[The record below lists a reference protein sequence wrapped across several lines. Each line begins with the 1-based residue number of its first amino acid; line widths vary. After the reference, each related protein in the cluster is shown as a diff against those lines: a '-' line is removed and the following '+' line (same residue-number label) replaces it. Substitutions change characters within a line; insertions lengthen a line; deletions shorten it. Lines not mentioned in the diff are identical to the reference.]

1 MSKASKSFW
10 AGFKQ
15 GFKQE
20 FKQFFWR
27 NFLIGM
33 ALGIGTSIGSWS
45 HPYEQ
50 CKRMYNTPE
59 DIAEC
64 VWIKENP

>member
-1 MSKASKSFW
+1 MSKVFW
-10 AGFKQ
+10 EGFKE
-15 GFKQE
+15 GYMK
-20 FKQFFWR
+20 FFW
-27 NFLIGM
+27 IGIAFAIGI
-33 ALGIGTSIGSWS
+33 ALGSYS

-50 CKRMYNTPE
+50 CKRMHDTPE

>member
-1 MSKASKSFW
+1 MIKTFW
-10 AGFKQ
+10 HHFKQ
-15 GFKQE
+15 GFKQ
-20 FKQFFWR
+20 FFW
-27 NFLIGM
+27 IGI
-33 ALGIGTSIGSWS
+33 ALGIGTSFGSWS

-50 CKRMYNTPE
+50 CKRMYDTPE

>member
-1 MSKASKSFW
+1 MLKAFW
-10 AGFKQ
+10 TGFKQ
-15 GFKQE
+15 GFSKT
-20 FKQFFWR
+20 FW
-27 NFLIGM
+27 IGI
-33 ALGIGTSIGSWS
+33 ALGIGILIGSWS

-50 CKRMYNTPE
+50 CKRMYDMPE

>member
-1 MSKASKSFW
+1 MIKTFW
-10 AGFKQ
+10 HHFKQ
-15 GFKQE
+15 GFKGT
-20 FKQFFWR
+20 FW
-27 NFLIGM
+27 IGL
-33 ALGIGTSIGSWS
+33 ALGIGISIGSLI

-50 CKRMYNTPE
+50 CKRMYDTPE